1 MTVAEMLNRIS
12 AHELFEWMAF
22 YVLDAEE
29 QAEAD
34 ERAIAED
41 QHPQGQTVMR
51 NL

>member
-12 AHELFEWMAF
+12 AHEFHEWMAF
-22 YVLDAEE
+22 YIIDAQE

-34 ERAIAED
+34 EQAIESA
-41 QHPQGQTVMR
+41 QPHHNSMR

>member
-1 MTVAEMLNRIS
+1 MTVAEMLDRIS

-22 YVLDAEE
+22 YVIDAEE

-34 ERAIAED
+34 ERAIED
-41 QHPQGQTVMR
+41 AQHPQGQHVMR